1 MKNYEY
7 LEHTADAKFRAFGKT
22 IEEAFSNA
30 ALAMF
35 GIITDTEKIQ
45 PIVEKTV
52 EVQGNGLPELL
63 YEYLDELLFLL
74 DTDNFILNKMKELK
88 IKKEATGYTL
98 KALAVGDLHMRE
110 DTKYLVSGNIKSMTY
125 SEMIVDDRPEKCT
138 VQVVVDI

>member
-1 MKNYEY
+1 MKKYEY

-35 GIITDTEKIQ
+35 GILTDTEKVQ
-45 PIVEKTV
+45 SIVEKTV

-74 DTDNFILNKMKELK
+74 DTDNFLLNEIKELK
-88 IKKEATGYTL
+88 INKEATGYTL
-98 KALAVGDLHMRE
+98 KALAAGDLHKRG
-110 DTKYLVSGNIKSMTY
+110 DKKYLVSGNIKSMTY
-125 SEMIVDDRPEKCT
+125 SEMIVDDRPEKCI

>member
-45 PIVEKTV
+45 PIVEKPV

-98 KALAVGDLHMRE
+98 KALAVGDLHMRG

-125 SEMIVDDRPEKCT
+125 SEMIVDDKPEKCT